1 MMYIKSIEIL
11 ENFNLVKFAFLLWVL
26 CLNVYYIE
34 CNTYWKRTQISP
46 VVVLTF
52 LFITFIITNKEKKQT

>member
-1 MMYIKSIEIL
+1 MMYTKNIEVL
-11 ENFNLVKFAFLLWVL
+11 ENFNLVKFTFLLWVL

-52 LFITFIITNKEKKQT
+52 LSITFIITKIRKK

>member
-1 MMYIKSIEIL
+1 MMYTKNIEIL
-11 ENFNLVKFAFLLWVL
+11 QNFNLVKFTFLLWVL

-46 VVVLTF
+46 VVILTF
-52 LFITFIITNKEKKQT
+52 LSITFIITKTRKK

>member
-1 MMYIKSIEIL
+1 MMYTKNIEIL
-11 ENFNLVKFAFLLWVL
+11 ENFNLVKFTFLLWVL

-46 VVVLTF
+46 VVILTF
-52 LFITFIITNKEKKQT
+52 LSITFIITKIRKK